1 MSVALLYADSLF
13 FSIWDYV
20 YYESKIDTNT
30 IIYMLDI
37 SFFRGANLF
46 LREDKAVFIRE
57 KHSIHIVDTNR
68 NYSIAECQRN
78 IPMTKDGKEYKEL
91 QKKMLNQFIENENN
105 IILRD
110 LCSEFSQDFVIFN
123 IAYDNSGSFVS
134 ASLVFPNKDEMDST
148 IISDVFLNKVYI
160 TLKECSLD
168 SWMGI
173 SPFVILAIPIRVK

>member
-1 MSVALLYADSLF
+1 MLYADSLF

-148 IISDVFLNKVYI
+148 IISDV
-160 TLKECSLD
+160 
-168 SWMGI
+168 W
-173 SPFVILAIPIRVK
+173 

>member
-1 MSVALLYADSLF
+1 MRGDLSVALLYADSLF

-30 IIYMLDI
+30 IIDMLDI
-37 SFFRGANLF
+37 SFFRGANPF

-68 NYSIAECQRN
+68 NHSIAECQRN

-148 IISDVFLNKVYI
+148 IISDIFLNKVYD
-160 TLKECSLD
+160 TVSKSVSEL
-168 SWMGI
+168 
-173 SPFVILAIPIRVK
+173 R

>member
-1 MSVALLYADSLF
+1 MPIVCFSPYGIMYIMKAKLILTLLSICLTSLF
-13 FSIWDYV
+13 YC
-20 YYESKIDTNT
+20 
-30 IIYMLDI
+30 
-37 SFFRGANLF
+37 GASPF
-46 LREDKAVFIRE
+46 LCENEAVFIRE

-105 IILRD
+105 IILRN

-148 IISDVFLNKVYI
+148 IISDIFLNKVYI
-160 TLKECSLD
+160 TLKECSLY

>member
-1 MSVALLYADSLF
+1 MQIVCFSPYGIMYIMKAKLILTLLSICLTSL
-13 FSIWDYV
+13 
-20 YYESKIDTNT
+20 
-30 IIYMLDI
+30 
-37 SFFRGANLF
+37 FFRGANPF

-110 LCSEFSQDFVIFN
+110 L
-123 IAYDNSGSFVS
+123 
-134 ASLVFPNKDEMDST
+134 
-148 IISDVFLNKVYI
+148 
-160 TLKECSLD
+160 
-168 SWMGI
+168 W
-173 SPFVILAIPIRVK
+173 